1 MFRFLRKYNKYIL
14 AVFGTLLLITFLV
27 PYAIT
32 RIGQANTNRGF
43 KWATIV
49 GPDGEET
56 LKSTVRDQARTELQ
70 YLQNDRLPVRS
81 FGIMDDAVHWYLLV
95 REAEEAIG
103 NIAPASL
110 GQFPTSNPD
119 LGFSARTNAKLAAVN
134 TLMQLHLDGTPF
146 SLSGKE
152 SGRLSDRR
160 IKHLAKEK
168 HHRVLTQMVM
178 IKAAAPEQAETF
190 SDTVLQEQLDK
201 YADKLPGEGDMGFGY
216 RLPNR
221 LKLEWLEVSVDSVKE
236 MIKASDALN
245 PVAQR
250 KHWLKKYLIFG
261 TPQANA
267 KVPQDVY
274 DDLLLS
280 LTQAKLKEISRF
292 GYNQLRRKQRNL
304 DKKDGAFVLPE
315 DWQGL
320 NFVDLAVNIQNDF
333 GVTLPAYHAAG
344 SSWLWTEEIKDLKGI
359 GQATTSRFGEIPMA
373 LSYLVA
379 SVREFNPESTVPI
392 QSQIAGPPLN
402 DFNGSVYFFRI
413 TAVDPS
419 RPPHSLDEVKEAV
432 IADLGRILEYD
443 LLVQSKDAIE
453 QLARDEGLLAVAVE
467 YNTVIDQ
474 LRDLSI
480 DSNIILPEI
489 GQNEDVIK
497 TIIDQARALP
507 MDVAFDELSDDQ
519 KMFVLPVDDSLVL
532 LIVQLISQTPLTE
545 STYSYLARYG
555 VFQSSVLEQNS
566 DMPTLTEQI
575 SQAFSLEALTAR
587 YKFKILTVAP
597 TTRPDDT
604 LPDND
609 QIADDKSDG

>member
-32 RIGQANTNRGF
+32 RIGQASSNRGF

-56 LKSTVRDQARTELQ
+56 LKSIVLDQARNELQ
-70 YLQNDRLPVRS
+70 YLQNDQLSVGT

-110 GQFPTSNPD
+110 GPIPTNNPD
-119 LGFSARTNAKLAAVN
+119 PGFSARTYAKFAAVN
-134 TLMQLHLDGTPF
+134 TLIQLHLDGTPF
-146 SLSGKE
+146 ALSGKE

-168 HHRVLTQMVM
+168 YHSVLTQMVM
-178 IKAAAPEQAETF
+178 IKAAAPEQAGTF

-221 LKLEWLEVSVDSVKE
+221 LKLEWLEVSVDSVTE

-245 PVAQR
+245 AVDLR

-261 TPQANA
+261 SPQANA
-267 KVPQDVY
+267 EVPQDVY
-274 DDLLLS
+274 DDLLLT

-292 GYNQLRRKQRNL
+292 GHNQLRRKQRSSL

-344 SSWLWTEEIKDLKGI
+344 SSWLWTEELKDLKGI

-373 LSYLVA
+373 LSDLVA

-392 QSQIAGPPLN
+392 QSQIAGPPLS

-419 RPPHSLDEVKEAV
+419 RPPHSLDEVKDAV

-443 LLVQSKDAIE
+443 LLAQSKDAVE
-453 QLARDEGLLAVAVE
+453 QLARDEGLLAVAIE
-467 YNTVIDQ
+467 HNTVVGQ
-474 LRDLSI
+474 LQNLRI
-480 DSNIILPEI
+480 GSNIILPEI
-489 GQNEDVIK
+489 GSNEDIIK
-497 TIIDQARALP
+497 TIIDRARAFP

-519 KMFVLPVDDSLVL
+519 KTFVLPVDDSLVL
-532 LIVQLISQTPLTE
+532 LVVQLISQSPLTE
-545 STYSYLARYG
+545 STYSNLARFG

-609 QIADDKSDG
+609 KITDDK